1 MKQPELGRKIL
12 ELRQQKGLTQE
23 ELVTMCNINV
33 RTIQR
38 IESGEVVP
46 RNYTVKTILHALGE
60 DLEQFQ
66 KLGKDGQNSIPNIDF
81 SNQLKTNN
89 FQLHLKIAYVCGIVY
104 FITGFLEFAGDWSR
118 YYENDFIFGEYGY
131 ITLKLIALLC
141 YTLFMNGFHIVG
153 SLCDK
158 YLLKLSSLLL
168 IILGMVFYGYDIIS
182 IFTSKLDMEYVLISS
197 SIFYG
202 LAGMVF
208 GYALLKLEEYFG
220 VMATVTGG
228 LTLAAS
234 FFLFTVF
241 LSWIGLIFLIPAVL
255 LQIIVLY
262 KLVHYIQINRK
273 KQ

>member
-1 MKQPELGRKIL
+1 
-12 ELRQQKGLTQE
+12 
-23 ELVTMCNINV
+23 
-33 RTIQR
+33 
-38 IESGEVVP
+38 
-46 RNYTVKTILHALGE
+46 
-60 DLEQFQ
+60 
-66 KLGKDGQNSIPNIDF
+66 
-81 SNQLKTNN
+81 
-89 FQLHLKIAYVCGIVY
+89 
-104 FITGFLEFAGDWSR
+104 
-118 YYENDFIFGEYGY
+118 
-131 ITLKLIALLC
+131 
-141 YTLFMNGFHIVG
+141 MNGFHIVG